1 MLQHSGPRSMRP
13 PTRERAVPR
22 SASSDPELVALVR
35 AGAAGDP
42 IALTRLVARFDRT
55 LRGVVRYYG
64 LSSWDTDDVIQSAWL
79 QFIQHGRDLRE
90 PAAVSG
96 WLVTTARRE
105 SLRVL
110 QRHVREDLSD
120 DPTRGERSGD
130 AALDHKLIAA
140 ERRMVLHRALSELP
154 ERQRDLMRLL
164 TTNPDLSYEEVAR
177 QLSMPIGSIGPTR
190 GRSLDRL
197 RRSSELQALHA
208 AGA

>member
-1 MLQHSGPRSMRP
+1 MRP

-22 SASSDPELVALVR
+22 SANSHPELAALVR

-55 LRGVVRYYG
+55 LRGVVRHYR

>member
-1 MLQHSGPRSMRP
+1 MLQQSGPRSMRP
-13 PTRERAVPR
+13 PTHERAVPR
-22 SASSDPELVALVR
+22 SADSDPELAALVR

-42 IALTRLVARFDRT
+42 VALTRLVARFDRT
-55 LRGVVRYYG
+55 LRGVARHYG
-64 LSSWDTDDVIQSAWL
+64 LSSWDTDDVIQSTWL

-96 WLVTTARRE
+96 WLVTTARRA

-120 DPTRGERSGD
+120 DPTRGDRSGD
-130 AALDHKLIAA
+130 AALDHKLIVA
-140 ERRMVLHRALSELP
+140 ERRTVLHRALSELP

-177 QLSMPIGSIGPTR
+177 RLSMPVGSIGPTR

-197 RRSSELQALHA
+197 RRSSKLQALQA
-208 AGA
+208 AGT

>member
-130 AALDHKLIAA
+130 AALNHKLIAA

-154 ERQRDLMRLL
+154 ERQRDLMWLL